1 MTFWRHTYLVQCGPQ
16 NVCLRDVYICTFFRT
31 ISKWR
36 ILEWPAFNLRQPP
49 IETSS
54 FHKLVFNKSVMQPW
68 PYKNYYLHPLTH
80 KLLSLLY
87 LKWKLSLTSISN
99 MKSIIFTQFL
109 HNNPI
114 QPLHT
119 WNYPINLILHGHCSI
134 KLIANENWS
143 VKTLSYQEIIPF
155 KLTYNKE
162 IKFKK
167 LFF

>member
-1 MTFWRHTYLVQCGPQ
+1 MIFWRQTYLVQCGPQ

-36 ILEWPAFNLRQPP
+36 ILEWLAFNLRQPP

-80 KLLSLLY
+80 KLLSLFY

-99 MKSIIFTQFL
+99 MKTSFSLSSYIKSYSTFAYMKLSHYPIIFMDIV
-109 HNNPI
+109 P
-114 QPLHT
+114 
-119 WNYPINLILHGHCSI
+119 
-134 KLIANENWS
+134 
-143 VKTLSYQEIIPF
+143 
-155 KLTYNKE
+155 
-162 IKFKK
+162 
-167 LFF
+167 